1 MNTPFL
7 RKYTRR
13 CYSIVGLLFFI
24 LMNNFST
31 ALACC
36 LGPGGS
42 GGGNGIIIENKIYL
56 LEFVEAGLNLKANMN
71 FGNSEKSFTIPNSLI
86 AVVVIKYPDH
96 EEYRTVNDT
105 PGLNMLEKILGASS
119 EENSYM
125 FGKKIEGCKD
135 YYRMCLSPESEI
147 AIAIVN
153 RMGLTTRIDYDMA
166 VTAFLNKFIHLNWI
180 LVDAPLKSIDDANPS
195 VDLKNKILLARRDD
209 NRISVFSGA
218 WNKGFNIGKSQVQPL
233 NLYNKV
239 GLITHEVF
247 YALTAEQGDLTSDR
261 ARAINTEL
269 WGFKTYNRFQDIYR
283 KIPGIPAA
291 NLDQAYL
298 LSELPQNQELE
309 IVAPIAF
316 AQKDVYAISPDTGLL
331 PHREWFFNYSHNE
344 HSYVEIYNMM
354 NQFDAGTRFPKGLRL
369 KIQYI
374 ETELMDNW
382 IQTVVYFK
390 TRSGFPNEINR
401 IFVRASAEGRY
412 PITVTEF
419 EETVKGLFKL
429 VK

>member
-1 MNTPFL
+1 MNTPLL
-7 RKYTRR
+7 RKCTRR
-13 CYSIVGLLFFI
+13 CYFIVGLLFLI
-24 LMNNFST
+24 LINYSSIVM
-31 ALACC
+31 ACC

-56 LEFVEAGLNLKANMN
+56 LEFVESGLHLKANMH
-71 FGNSEKSFTIPNSLI
+71 FGNPTKSFTVTNSSTP
-86 AVVVIKYPDH
+86 VVVIKYSDH

-105 PGLNMLEKILGASS
+105 PGYNMLEIILGASS

-125 FGKKIEGCKD
+125 FGKKLEGCKD
-135 YYRMCLSPESEI
+135 YYRMCLSPEAEI
-147 AIAIVN
+147 AIALVN
-153 RMGLTTRIDYDMA
+153 RMGLTTRIDYDMV

-180 LVDAPLKSIDDANPS
+180 LVDAPLKPIDDANPT
-195 VDLKNKILLARRDD
+195 VDLKNRILLARRDD

-218 WNKGFNIGKSQVQPL
+218 WNKGSKIGESQVQPL

-261 ARAINTEL
+261 ARAINTEM
-269 WGFKTYNRFQDIYR
+269 WSFKTYNRFRDMYR

-291 NLDQAYL
+291 HLDQAYL

-309 IVAPIAF
+309 IVSPIVF
-316 AQKDVYAISPDTGLL
+316 KEKDVYAISPDTGLL
-331 PHREWFFNYSHNE
+331 PHRQWFFNYSHDE
-344 HSYVEIYNMM
+344 HSYVEIYNIM

-374 ETELMDNW
+374 ETEIMDNW

-401 IFVRASAEGRY
+401 IFVRASTEGRY
-412 PITVTEF
+412 PITVNEF